1 MTKEDIKARL
11 IQNDALFNNIYVV
24 EQQFDIVPDDRMH
37 YGAAITYQD
46 LMELRSDFL
55 EQLVDTVVDWVYS
68 SEKYADLKARFMAS
82 GKSEGAAVS
91 QIARKAKEKFRRGDD
106 NLLIQ
111 GQLGELLLFHFIQR
125 FKNAVPLLRKMPITT
140 SAEHERYGADAI
152 HYKIEDGKNII
163 VLGEAKAYT
172 SKYQFAAAF
181 QKAIDSI
188 LDTYK
193 KFRSELGLYLH
204 EDFLDKEMDVV
215 AEELLENVLP
225 NVEVELVSL
234 VLYDENKRVSG
245 TNESEIKEQIK
256 GIIQERYKA
265 FDNKKIRN
273 PHLYRR
279 RHENAAELTNYEMA
293 NLRGRAGRLMKDFI
307 GRTIVLDEGE
317 FEDVD
322 GYEQQTLF
330 EDVYKDVSTG
340 YGEKFQEYKAQI
352 IDAVNSDRYVGAEM
366 SGYGYLVTYI
376 RQAVLR
382 YGESAE
388 KRMAETGVTLTSS
401 QVAAIKYK
409 LESLSIP
416 REFCLHNRY
425 WDPVILDDIY
435 RKFDGAVP
443 SSPAERGAQNRL
455 SDILK
460 FLRDTESTAAMF
472 NRYVPEGYR
481 KGANRK
487 ILCGKSIKWASE
499 IPLSEFLKGEY
510 YLEGDIQTKIEDEI
524 QMIQKTVS
532 FDIPLLIKPVIE
544 MKNPSSMIVSSL
556 QAGAYKRATRKMIDI
571 GIPRELAIRLN
582 SMIENNPDSEK
593 MDNYDYEQWIRTCVL
608 KWRPTLPYWES
619 VQLEFLG

>member
-1 MTKEDIKARL
+1 
-11 IQNDALFNNIYVV
+11 
-24 EQQFDIVPDDRMH
+24 
-37 YGAAITYQD
+37 
-46 LMELRSDFL
+46 
-55 EQLVDTVVDWVYS
+55 
-68 SEKYADLKARFMAS
+68 
-82 GKSEGAAVS
+82 
-91 QIARKAKEKFRRGDD
+91 
-106 NLLIQ
+106 
-111 GQLGELLLFHFIQR
+111 
-125 FKNAVPLLRKMPITT
+125 
-140 SAEHERYGADAI
+140 
-152 HYKIEDGKNII
+152 
-163 VLGEAKAYT
+163 
-172 SKYQFAAAF
+172 
-181 QKAIDSI
+181 
-188 LDTYK
+188 
-193 KFRSELGLYLH
+193 
-204 EDFLDKEMDVV
+204 
-215 AEELLENVLP
+215 
-225 NVEVELVSL
+225 
-234 VLYDENKRVSG
+234 
-245 TNESEIKEQIK
+245 
-256 GIIQERYKA
+256 
-265 FDNKKIRN
+265 
-273 PHLYRR
+273 
-279 RHENAAELTNYEMA
+279 
-293 NLRGRAGRLMKDFI
+293 MKDFV

-317 FEDVD
+317 FEGVD

-352 IDAVNSDRYVGAEM
+352 IDAVNSDRYVGTEM

-593 MDNYDYEQWIRTCVL
+593 MDNYDYEQWIRAGVL
-608 KWRPTLPYWES
+608 KLRPTLPYWES

>member
-11 IQNDALFNNIYVV
+11 IQNDALFNNIYVI
-24 EQQFDIVPDDRMH
+24 EQQFDILPDDRMH

-82 GKSEGAAVS
+82 GKSEGAAAN
-91 QIARKAKEKFRRGDD
+91 QIARKAMEKFRRGDD
-106 NLLIQ
+106 ILLIQ

-265 FDNKKIRN
+265 FDNKKIPIDDN
-273 PHLYRR
+273 QILRR
-279 RHENAAELTNYEMA
+279 
-293 NLRGRAGRLMKDFI
+293 I
-307 GRTIVLDEGE
+307 
-317 FEDVD
+317 
-322 GYEQQTLF
+322 
-330 EDVYKDVSTG
+330 
-340 YGEKFQEYKAQI
+340 
-352 IDAVNSDRYVGAEM
+352 
-366 SGYGYLVTYI
+366 TYI
-376 RQAVLR
+376 
-382 YGESAE
+382 
-388 KRMAETGVTLTSS
+388 
-401 QVAAIKYK
+401 IFP
-409 LESLSIP
+409 I
-416 REFCLHNRY
+416 
-425 WDPVILDDIY
+425 W
-435 RKFDGAVP
+435 KF
-443 SSPAERGAQNRL
+443 E
-455 SDILK
+455 
-460 FLRDTESTAAMF
+460 
-472 NRYVPEGYR
+472 
-481 KGANRK
+481 
-487 ILCGKSIKWASE
+487 
-499 IPLSEFLKGEY
+499 
-510 YLEGDIQTKIEDEI
+510 
-524 QMIQKTVS
+524 
-532 FDIPLLIKPVIE
+532 
-544 MKNPSSMIVSSL
+544 
-556 QAGAYKRATRKMIDI
+556 
-571 GIPRELAIRLN
+571 ELAT
-582 SMIENNPDSEK
+582 EFQK
-593 MDNYDYEQWIRTCVL
+593 ML
-608 KWRPTLPYWES
+608 
-619 VQLEFLG
+619 

>member
-46 LMELRSDFL
+46 LMELRSGFL

-68 SEKYADLKARFMAS
+68 SEKYTDLKARFMAS

-188 LDTYK
+188 LDTY
-193 KFRSELGLYLH
+193 
-204 EDFLDKEMDVV
+204 
-215 AEELLENVLP
+215 
-225 NVEVELVSL
+225 
-234 VLYDENKRVSG
+234 
-245 TNESEIKEQIK
+245 
-256 GIIQERYKA
+256 
-265 FDNKKIRN
+265 
-273 PHLYRR
+273 
-279 RHENAAELTNYEMA
+279 ENAAELTNYEMA
-293 NLRGRAGRLMKDFI
+293 NLRGRAGRLMKDFV

-317 FEDVD
+317 FEDAD

-330 EDVYKDVSTG
+330 EDVYKEVSAG

-388 KRMAETGVTLTSS
+388 KRMAETGVTLTPS

-409 LESLSIP
+409 LESLTIP
-416 REFCLHNRY
+416 KEFCLHNRY

>member
-11 IQNDALFNNIYVV
+11 IQNDALFNNIYVI

-172 SKYQFAAAF
+172 SKYQFATAF

-215 AEELLENVLP
+215 AEELLENVLT

-234 VLYDENKRVSG
+234 VLY
-245 TNESEIKEQIK
+245 NEM
-256 GIIQERYKA
+256 YV
-265 FDNKKIRN
+265 IR
-273 PHLYRR
+273 
-279 RHENAAELTNYEMA
+279 
-293 NLRGRAGRLMKDFI
+293 
-307 GRTIVLDEGE
+307 
-317 FEDVD
+317 
-322 GYEQQTLF
+322 
-330 EDVYKDVSTG
+330 
-340 YGEKFQEYKAQI
+340 
-352 IDAVNSDRYVGAEM
+352 
-366 SGYGYLVTYI
+366 
-376 RQAVLR
+376 
-382 YGESAE
+382 
-388 KRMAETGVTLTSS
+388 
-401 QVAAIKYK
+401 
-409 LESLSIP
+409 
-416 REFCLHNRY
+416 
-425 WDPVILDDIY
+425 
-435 RKFDGAVP
+435 
-443 SSPAERGAQNRL
+443 
-455 SDILK
+455 
-460 FLRDTESTAAMF
+460 
-472 NRYVPEGYR
+472 
-481 KGANRK
+481 RK
-487 ILCGKSIKWASE
+487 I
-499 IPLSEFLKGEY
+499 
-510 YLEGDIQTKIEDEI
+510 
-524 QMIQKTVS
+524 
-532 FDIPLLIKPVIE
+532 
-544 MKNPSSMIVSSL
+544 
-556 QAGAYKRATRKMIDI
+556 
-571 GIPRELAIRLN
+571 
-582 SMIENNPDSEK
+582 
-593 MDNYDYEQWIRTCVL
+593 
-608 KWRPTLPYWES
+608 
-619 VQLEFLG
+619 